1 MLETNTELLLLKI
14 KELEK
19 ENANLKETSN
29 SLVGSFK
36 KFIENSIRIIEE
48 NKKLKNEDINE
59 MRNIVSIYFPL
70 LKSKSLEIK
79 NKEKPL
85 NIIEAFYQLFI
96 ALKFYFLSNISRF
109 YIIKK

>member
-1 MLETNTELLLLKI
+1 MSETNTELLLLKI

-19 ENANLKETSN
+19 ENANLKEVSN

-36 KFIENSIRIIEE
+36 QFIKNCMRIIEE
-48 NKKLKNEDINE
+48 NKKLKNDDINE

-85 NIIEAFYQLFI
+85 NVIEASYQLFI
-96 ALKFYFLSNISRF
+96 ALKIYFWSNISRF